1 MAPLRG
7 RWCPECEVRH
17 RRDEWVCERP
27 VVYLA
32 GSRRTLRIYVHEIC
46 KTAIAVLAPLSPARD
61 GIES

>member
-1 MAPLRG
+1 
-7 RWCPECEVRH
+7 VRH